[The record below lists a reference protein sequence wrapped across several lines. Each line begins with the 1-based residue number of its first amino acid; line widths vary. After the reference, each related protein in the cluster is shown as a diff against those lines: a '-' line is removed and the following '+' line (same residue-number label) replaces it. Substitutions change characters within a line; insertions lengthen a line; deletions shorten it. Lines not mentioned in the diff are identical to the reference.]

1 MFGWIIGSV
10 CLVALVA
17 TVKRHRYRRYG
28 YPGVHYGP
36 RRGLRGR
43 GIMRGLFYQLETTPG
58 QENAIVA
65 ALDEAFARL
74 RNLKGDLHGTRRELG
89 ALIGSDTLDRAALE
103 ALIARQ
109 RTQLDTAS
117 SELVC
122 TLERI
127 HEVLD
132 DSQRRELGALIAEG
146 SLAPTMVRGCA
157 YRNYGPAFV
166 VRP

>member
-1 MFGWIIGSV
+1 MLGWIIGSV
-10 CLVALVA
+10 CVVALV
-17 TVKRHRYRRYG
+17 TTLKRRRYR
-28 YPGVHYGP
+28 YPGFHFVP

-74 RNLKGDLHGTRRELG
+74 RNLKGELHGTRRELG
-89 ALIGSDTLDRAALE
+89 ALIGSDTLDRAALQ
-103 ALIARQ
+103 ALIGRQ
-109 RTQLDTAS
+109 RTQLDAAS
-117 SELVC
+117 EELVR

-127 HEVLD
+127 HDVLD

-146 SLAPTMVRGCA
+146 SLGPTMVRGCA
-157 YRNYGPAFV
+157 SRHYDPGFGY
-166 VRP
+166 

>member
-1 MFGWIIGSV
+1 MFGWIIGTV
-10 CLVALVA
+10 GIVALIA
-17 TVKRHRYRRYG
+17 TIKRHRYRHYG
-28 YPGVHYGP
+28 YPGFHYGP
-36 RRGLRGR
+36 RRGFRGR
-43 GIMRGLFYQLETTPG
+43 GIMRGLFWQLETTPG

-74 RNLKGDLHGTRRELG
+74 RSLKGDVSATRRELG

-109 RTQLDTAS
+109 RTQLDAAS
-117 SELVC
+117 AELVR
-122 TLERI
+122 TLERV

-146 SLAPTMVRGCA
+146 SLGPTMVRGCA
-157 YRNYGPAFV
+157 HRYHGPAFGY
-166 VRP
+166 